1 MGTTAPRA
9 TSMKGTVAT
18 TTPTTTVTTD
28 STTATSDPCPPGKYM
43 HMGERGSSAA
53 RSQCKPCA
61 PGFFKSTTSKIVTCT
76 AHTKCPP
83 GKHTIASGSATS
95 QPQCEKCATGF
106 YKSITSRSSICAG
119 CPSDHCIAQQ
129 KCPAGKFTQTV
140 GSTSFEPKCKDVLC
154 ESWCAQRSKPWATK
168 CTWSR
173 CAACFPCSSAP
184 TGTATTAASCRSWCA
199 SNVQTW

>member
-1 MGTTAPRA
+1 MVTFLR
-9 TSMKGTVAT
+9 TVLKDCKHKERNQRVVIQANYFRGKT
-18 TTPTTTVTTD
+18 LLLSIPP
-28 STTATSDPCPPGKYM
+28 SDPCPPGKYM

-119 CPSDHCIAQQ
+119 RL
-129 KCPAGKFTQTV
+129 GLFM
-140 GSTSFEPKCKDVLC
+140 STRHYTIV
-154 ESWCAQRSKPWATK
+154 A
-168 CTWSR
+168 
-173 CAACFPCSSAP
+173 
-184 TGTATTAASCRSWCA
+184 RSWNRMHIFFNFITQMIPWWFYSC
-199 SNVQTW
+199 VVGYWWTHFWTC

>member
-1 MGTTAPRA
+1 MVTFLR
-9 TSMKGTVAT
+9 TVLKDCKHKERNQRVVIQANYFRGKT
-18 TTPTTTVTTD
+18 LLLSIPP
-28 STTATSDPCPPGKYM
+28 SDPCPPGKYM
-43 HMGERGSSAA
+43 HMGGRGSSAA

-119 CPSDHCIAQQ
+119 RLGLFYVYTSLHYCCQ
-129 KCPAGKFTQTV
+129 KLESYAYFFNFITQMIPWWFYSCVV
-140 GSTSFEPKCKDVLC
+140 GY
-154 ESWCAQRSKPWATK
+154 
-168 CTWSR
+168 
-173 CAACFPCSSAP
+173 
-184 TGTATTAASCRSWCA
+184 
-199 SNVQTW
+199 

>member
-9 TSMKGTVAT
+9 TSMKGTVAS

-43 HMGERGSSAA
+43 YMGGRGSSAT
-53 RSQCKPCA
+53 RPQCKPCA

-119 CPSDHCIAQQ
+119 CPSDQVFAQQ
-129 KCPAGKFTQTV
+129 KCPA
-140 GSTSFEPKCKDVLC
+140 
-154 ESWCAQRSKPWATK
+154 
-168 CTWSR
+168 
-173 CAACFPCSSAP
+173 
-184 TGTATTAASCRSWCA
+184 
-199 SNVQTW
+199 VQPRGPPRPSLLHV

>member
-1 MGTTAPRA
+1 MVTCLR
-9 TSMKGTVAT
+9 TVLKDCKHKERNQRVVIQANYFRGKT
-18 TTPTTTVTTD
+18 LLLSIPP
-28 STTATSDPCPPGKYM
+28 SDPCPPGKYM

-53 RSQCKPCA
+53 RPQCKPCA

-119 CPSDHCIAQQ
+119 RLGLFYVYTSLHYCCQ
-129 KCPAGKFTQTV
+129 KLESYAYFFLFYYSNDFV
-140 GSTSFEPKCKDVLC
+140 VVLFLC
-154 ESWCAQRSKPWATK
+154 GRLLINIFLNMLATLNDRDDYQYHNFNGCAQGNSETVH
-168 CTWSR
+168 T
-173 CAACFPCSSAP
+173 
-184 TGTATTAASCRSWCA
+184 
-199 SNVQTW
+199 